1 MAAAAPA
8 PRRHPPQGGY
18 ARGEETRTRII
29 ATALRVFGEQ
39 GYDHAATRSIAALAG
54 VNPPALQYYF
64 DSKEGLH
71 RACAQHIID
80 RVSVILAPALARAQ
94 AAVRTNQA
102 GEARQAL
109 YALLDALAD
118 GLVAVGAETWGRF
131 VARGKADGT
140 GPGMALIQER
150 LGVPVVSATTQ
161 LIAVATHRTAHDE
174 LTRLR
179 ACAILGQVSSFHSN
193 RANTLAVMNWSEID
207 ERRLGL
213 IKAVVR
219 EHTQA
224 ALRAAIASSPAQRL
238 RTRAVPPRRARPVS

>member
-1 MAAAAPA
+1 MRAVATA

-29 ATALRVFGEQ
+29 ATALQVFGEQ
-39 GYDHAATRSIAALAG
+39 GYDHASTRAIAALAG

-80 RVSVILAPALARAQ
+80 RVSGILAPALARAQ
-94 AAVRTNQA
+94 AAIS
-102 GEARQAL
+102 ARHPARARAAL

-131 VARGKADGT
+131 IARGKADGT
-140 GPGMALIQER
+140 GPAMALIRER
-150 LGVPVVSATTQ
+150 LGAPVLSATTQ
-161 LIAVATHRTAHDE
+161 LIATATRRPAADEVA
-174 LTRLR
+174 RLR
-179 ACAILGQVSSFHSN
+179 ACAILGQVSSFHTN

-207 ERRLGL
+207 ERRLAL

-219 EHTQA
+219 QHTQA
-224 ALRAAIASSPAQRL
+224 ALRTGSSPRS
-238 RTRAVPPRRARPVS
+238 R